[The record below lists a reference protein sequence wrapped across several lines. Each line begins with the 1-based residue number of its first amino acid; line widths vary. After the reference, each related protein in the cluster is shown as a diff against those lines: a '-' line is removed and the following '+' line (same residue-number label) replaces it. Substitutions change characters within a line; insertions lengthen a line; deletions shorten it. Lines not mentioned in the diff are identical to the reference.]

1 MPWKLKRFI
10 PLLKKVL
17 PLKPKNH
24 KDIHNQFFVQILRP
38 LMKSF
43 MFMVVMTFCSCL
55 TVSAQEQKELPFIT
69 VNEMIELATP
79 EKLDSVKIVLEKH
92 GYKFRGG
99 KSKVMRAF
107 YKGVT
112 MDQMNRVTSIADEKT
127 SSVVSYSEEDGVLS
141 LDVFS
146 EENIIILKNQIE
158 DAGFKVASEAE
169 TLTRYT
175 KDGGGSFTIMKYI
188 AAGKQAYSVSYSK

>member
-1 MPWKLKRFI
+1 
-10 PLLKKVL
+10 
-17 PLKPKNH
+17 
-24 KDIHNQFFVQILRP
+24 
-38 LMKSF
+38 
-43 MFMVVMTFCSCL
+43 MFLVMMTICSCL
-55 TVSAQEQKELPFIT
+55 TISAQEQKELPFIT
-69 VNEMIELATP
+69 VNEMIELAKP
-79 EKLDSVKIVLEKH
+79 ERLDSVRFVLEKR

-107 YKGVT
+107 FKGVT

-146 EENIIILKNQIE
+146 EENINILKNQME
-158 DAGFKVASEAE
+158 DVGFKMASESE

>member
-1 MPWKLKRFI
+1 
-10 PLLKKVL
+10 
-17 PLKPKNH
+17 
-24 KDIHNQFFVQILRP
+24 
-38 LMKSF
+38 
-43 MFMVVMTFCSCL
+43 MFLVVMTFCSCL
-55 TVSAQEQKELPFIT
+55 TISAQEQKELPFIT
-69 VNEMIELATP
+69 VSEMMELAKP
-79 EKLDSVKIVLEKH
+79 ERLDSVKIALEKR

-107 YKGVT
+107 FKGVT

-146 EENIIILKNQIE
+146 EENLVILKNQIDE
-158 DAGFKVASEAE
+158 AGFKLVSDGE

-175 KDGGGSFTIMKYI
+175 QEGTSGSFTIMKYSV
-188 AAGKQAYSVSYSK
+188 AGKQAYSVSFSK

>member
-1 MPWKLKRFI
+1 
-10 PLLKKVL
+10 
-17 PLKPKNH
+17 
-24 KDIHNQFFVQILRP
+24 
-38 LMKSF
+38 MKSILLLS
-43 MFMVVMTFCSCL
+43 VLTICSCL
-55 TVSAQEQKELPFIT
+55 TIFAQEQRDLPFIS
-69 VNEMIELATP
+69 VAEMMELAKP
-79 EKLDSVKIVLEKH
+79 ERLDSVKIVLEKR

-107 YKGVT
+107 FKGVT

-146 EENIIILKNQIE
+146 EENINILKNQIE
-158 DAGFKVASEAE
+158 DVGFKVASEAE

-175 KDGGGSFTIMKYI
+175 HEGTSGSFTIMKYGV
-188 AAGKQAYSVSYSK
+188 AGKQAYSLSYSK